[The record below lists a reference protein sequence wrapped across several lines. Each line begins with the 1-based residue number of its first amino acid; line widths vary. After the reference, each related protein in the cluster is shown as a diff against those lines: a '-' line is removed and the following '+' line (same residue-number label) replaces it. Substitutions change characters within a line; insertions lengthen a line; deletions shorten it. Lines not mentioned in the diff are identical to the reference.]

1 MLNEEIKEMTLDE
14 IELQIAMNRWL
25 QLDNPYDGLTSAEI
39 GQWNRAQMFGEND
52 EAFPDLDEWSAIV
65 D

>member
-1 MLNEEIKEMTLDE
+1 MMTLAE

-25 QLDNPYDGLTSAEI
+25 QLDNQYDGLTSAEI
-39 GQWNRAQMFGEND
+39 GAWNRHQMFGDND
-52 EAFPDLDEWSAIV
+52 EAFPSLDEWSSWV

>member
-1 MLNEEIKEMTLDE
+1 MSLAE

-25 QLDNPYDGLTSAEI
+25 QLDNQYDGLTSAEI
-39 GQWNRAQMFGEND
+39 GRYNRAAMFGEND
-52 EAFPDLDEWSAIV
+52 EAFPDQAEWSSWV

>member
-1 MLNEEIKEMTLDE
+1 MSLAE

-25 QLDNPYDGLTSAEI
+25 QLDNQYDGLTSAEI
-39 GQWNRAQMFGEND
+39 GAWNRHQMFGDND
-52 EAFPDLDEWSAIV
+52 EAFPSLDEWSSWV